1 LKPHFIYRLVLLAFP
16 LLGLLLTSSTA
27 AQQDD
32 LPQVLHRAA
41 QYVEQYEEHELGS
54 LLATENY
61 LQNATSYSAD
71 GRGLVLGRQQSRTQS
86 DFLILIL
93 GPERIGLRIVKRLNG
108 AAVKSTVDSFE
119 SMMDA
124 SPLGMRQSIKAI
136 QDESSRYN
144 IGGVLRKINV
154 PTFAL
159 RVAREAEG
167 DRISFKKSGTDKISG
182 IETWEIKFQEKRS
195 PTLVH
200 GELGESLLSSGSL
213 WIEPGTGRIV
223 KTELKVENPL
233 SKPPV
238 KGRIVVTYAVNKALG
253 ILVPTQMTENYETVE
268 SVVNCIASYSDFRSF
283 KVDASSVIG
292 PVVTDR

>member
-1 LKPHFIYRLVLLAFP
+1 
-16 LLGLLLTSSTA
+16 
-27 AQQDD
+27 
-32 LPQVLHRAA
+32 
-41 QYVEQYEEHELGS
+41 
-54 LLATENY
+54 
-61 LQNATSYSAD
+61 
-71 GRGLVLGRQQSRTQS
+71 
-86 DFLILIL
+86 
-93 GPERIGLRIVKRLNG
+93 VKRLNG